1 MARAGGGA
9 VKPSDQY
16 LPILAQAEKQGCVP
30 GAMRRLALEDLFF
43 LLVFVLGRKD
53 ADRQWIYD
61 RCREV
66 QTNPDGYLD
75 LWARSTT
82 SQRSSRLPRPSRTS

>member
-1 MARAGGGA
+1 M
-9 VKPSDQY
+9 KPSDQY

-43 LLVFVLGRKD
+43 QLVFVLGRKD

-61 RCREV
+61 RCQEV
-66 QTNPDGYLD
+66 QADPDGYLD
-75 LWARSTT
+75 LWAREPGDWEETYSNLG
-82 SQRSSRLPRPSRTS
+82 SDGNR